1 MARAIM
7 MEYAG
12 AVYHVTARGNR
23 RKRIFVDDADHER
36 SLEYVEEAARR
47 FRWVITS
54 YVLMVNHFHLVI
66 ETPEPNLARGM
77 QWLNGSYACY
87 FNKRHRKVGHLFG
100 ERYKTIHVETPAYMK
115 RLARYVA
122 LNPVRAKIVELPED
136 FRCRAIARQRGS
148 NRRRSACAWAR

>member
-1 MARAIM
+1 MARAIR

-23 RKRIFVDDADHER
+23 RKRIFVDDVDHER
-36 SLEYVEEAARR
+36 FLEYVEEAARR

-54 YVLMVNHFHLVI
+54 FVLMVNHFHLVI

-100 ERYKTIHVETPAYMK
+100 ERYKAIHVETAAYMK
-115 RLARYVA
+115 RLARYVV
-122 LNPVRAKIVELPED
+122 LNPVRAKIVALPED
-136 FRCRAIARQRGS
+136 FRWSSYRATAGS
-148 NRRRSACAWAR
+148 SRRRSGCASAR